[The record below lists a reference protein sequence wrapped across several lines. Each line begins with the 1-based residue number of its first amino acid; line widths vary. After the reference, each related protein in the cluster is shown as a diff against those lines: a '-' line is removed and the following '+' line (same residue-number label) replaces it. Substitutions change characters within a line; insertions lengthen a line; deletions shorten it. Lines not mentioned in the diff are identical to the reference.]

1 MLQRYPDLAI
11 CIKCKTCGLKILL
24 GFNCLCSRGPT
35 PDMGG
40 VQFALDGLRTG
51 VLSALRNAC
60 KHPASTECHVTA
72 PCSYDA
78 FLRLFCLMPDMVNN
92 AASASTPPQ
101 GLTYKPAAAL
111 TENDPWLREG
121 MWKERHYEI
130 VITEENAA
138 LRLLDLKRANAESLI
153 CQAWKSLYVHA
164 KNGTACAAVVPLRFV
179 HHTNRKTGAG
189 ESLSVTFS
197 TFKVDGAQGSR
208 MPGPIASLLQNNVVN
223 FGGRWLKLFWNE
235 CKVNGMDAAI
245 KKNTARLAR
254 NKLKRI
260 KTSDGRW

>member
-1 MLQRYPDLAI
+1 
-11 CIKCKTCGLKILL
+11 
-24 GFNCLCSRGPT
+24 
-35 PDMGG
+35 
-40 VQFALDGLRTG
+40 
-51 VLSALRNAC
+51 
-60 KHPASTECHVTA
+60 
-72 PCSYDA
+72 
-78 FLRLFCLMPDMVNN
+78 
-92 AASASTPPQ
+92 
-101 GLTYKPAAAL
+101 
-111 TENDPWLREG
+111 

-208 MPGPIASLLQNNVVN
+208 MPGPMERLLQNNEVEDILERVQ
-223 FGGRWLKLFWNE
+223 GERHG
-235 CKVNGMDAAI
+235 CCY
-245 KKNTARLAR
+245 
-254 NKLKRI
+254 
-260 KTSDGRW
+260 